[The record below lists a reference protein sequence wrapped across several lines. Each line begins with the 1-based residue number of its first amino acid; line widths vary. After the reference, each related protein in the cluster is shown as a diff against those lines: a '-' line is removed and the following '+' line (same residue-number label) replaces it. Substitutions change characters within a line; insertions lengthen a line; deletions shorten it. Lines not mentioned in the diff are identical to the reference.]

1 LGEILAPVAVL
12 VVLQWLLLLIGA
24 GLVIYLP
31 GKQAAL
37 FLAIALGAAF
47 LLPVLDLLVLLI
59 PNAAV
64 LLFPSWIQTGK
75 DGPRGIEATGQR
87 LIIAVGQFFVLLL
100 ALLPA
105 ALAFVGVL
113 FLLKLALGYAAAV
126 PFAALAAT
134 IILAVEA
141 GFGVMLL
148 GKLFERFDVS
158 EEQLN

>member
-1 LGEILAPVAVL
+1 MLL
-12 VVLQWLLLLIGA
+12 VGA
-24 GLVIYLP
+24 GLVFYLP
-31 GKQAAL
+31 GKQEAL
-37 FLAIALGAAF
+37 FLAITLGAAF

-64 LLFPSWIQTGK
+64 LLFPSWIQAGK
-75 DGPRGIEATGQR
+75 DSPRGIEATGQR
-87 LIIAVGQFFVLLL
+87 LIFAVGQLFVLLL

-105 ALAFVGVL
+105 AIAFIGVF

-126 PFAALAAT
+126 PFAALVAT

-141 GFGVMLL
+141 GFGMMLL

-158 EEQLN
+158 EEHTN